1 MDWKTAPL
9 SELIA
14 HILCTHHKFLR
25 RELPRLEASLNSV
38 YRGGRDKTLAALP
51 ETLFLIKIDLDL
63 HLRKKESSV
72 FPAIEAAEG
81 AARSGSPFECI
92 ANPIRGLQAEHDSLE
107 EALARLRAVTQNY
120 RVPPD
125 APDVYGELVR
135 GLAEL
140 DRNLTIHV
148 DLENDIL
155 FPRALALHR
164 EFGTIIPNKRSF

>member
-1 MDWKTAPL
+1 MDWRTLPPR
-9 SELIA
+9 ELIA
-14 HILCTHHKFLR
+14 HILCKNPKFLR
-25 RELPRLEASLNSV
+25 RDLPRLEASLNSV

-81 AARSGSPFECI
+81 AETRGSPLECI
-92 ANPIRGLQAEHDSLE
+92 ANPIRGLQAEHDNLE
-107 EALARLRAVTQNY
+107 EALARLHAVTHNY
-120 RVPPD
+120 RAPPD
-125 APDVYGELVR
+125 APDAHGELVR